1 MPQRPAVAK
10 SPHATYI
17 SQNIFVS
24 WALLLSNPR
33 LEIRNLSRRFAGQSA
48 VDDVSLRLEPGQVTC
63 LLGPSGCGKSTT
75 LRIVAGVERQD
86 SGEVFIDGALICD
99 GARSQPPEL
108 RNIGMMFQDFA
119 LFPHL
124 SVWENVAFGLKG
136 AKSIRRARADELL
149 ERVDLAGYGAQMPH
163 ELSGGEQQRVAL
175 ARAVAP
181 GPRIMLLDEPFSGL
195 DDRLRDEIRDETLEV
210 LREAGTAVLMVT
222 HDPGEAMKM
231 ADEIALMRDGKIV
244 QKGAPYTIYNSPVDK
259 DAASFFSDINVMTSE
274 VKGALAKTPFG
285 EFFAPG
291 HADGTILD
299 IVIRPQHIRIDFDR
313 AGQGPS
319 PTDAMGHAARA
330 RVLRSRFLGQNS
342 LVDFKLEQGAVLTA
356 SVPSVFLPK
365 PDTLFWLLA
374 PRKNCYVFPR
384 SA

>member
-17 SQNIFVS
+17 SLSVFVS

-149 ERVDLAGYGAQMPH
+149 ERVDLAGYG
-163 ELSGGEQQRVAL
+163 E
-175 ARAVAP
+175 
-181 GPRIMLLDEPFSGL
+181 
-195 DDRLRDEIRDETLEV
+195 
-210 LREAGTAVLMVT
+210 
-222 HDPGEAMKM
+222 
-231 ADEIALMRDGKIV
+231 
-244 QKGAPYTIYNSPVDK
+244 
-259 DAASFFSDINVMTSE
+259 DAT
-274 VKGALAKTPFG
+274 
-285 EFFAPG
+285 
-291 HADGTILD
+291 
-299 IVIRPQHIRIDFDR
+299 
-313 AGQGPS
+313 
-319 PTDAMGHAARA
+319 
-330 RVLRSRFLGQNS
+330 
-342 LVDFKLEQGAVLTA
+342 
-356 SVPSVFLPK
+356 
-365 PDTLFWLLA
+365 
-374 PRKNCYVFPR
+374 
-384 SA
+384 

>member
-1 MPQRPAVAK
+1 M
-10 SPHATYI
+10 
-17 SQNIFVS
+17 
-24 WALLLSNPR
+24 SNPR
-33 LEIRNLSRRFAGQSA
+33 LEIRNLSRRFAGQFA

-86 SGEVFIDGALICD
+86 SGEVLIDGALVCD
-99 GARSQPPEL
+99 GTRSQPPEL

-136 AKSIRRARADELL
+136 AKSIRRSRAEELL

-195 DDRLRDEIRDETLEV
+195 DDRLRDGIRDETLEV

-244 QKGAPYTIYNSPVDK
+244 QKGAPYTIYNSPIDK
-259 DAASFFSDINVMTSE
+259 DAASFFSDINVMVGK

-285 EFFAPG
+285 EFFVPG

-330 RVLRSRFLGQNS
+330 KVLRSRFLGQNS

-384 SA
+384 SE

>member
-1 MPQRPAVAK
+1 
-10 SPHATYI
+10 
-17 SQNIFVS
+17 
-24 WALLLSNPR
+24 LSNPR
-33 LEIRNLSRRFAGQSA
+33 LEIRNLSRRFAGQFA

-86 SGEVFIDGALICD
+86 SGEVLIDGALVCD
-99 GARSQPPEL
+99 GTRSQPPEL

-136 AKSIRRARADELL
+136 AKSIRRARAEELL

-195 DDRLRDEIRDETLEV
+195 DDRLRDGIRDETLEV

-222 HDPGEAMKM
+222 HDPGGEAMKM

-244 QKGAPYTIYNSPVDK
+244 QKGAPYTIYNSPIDK
-259 DAASFFSDINVMTSE
+259 DAASFFSDINVWWEKLKAPWPRRLSANSSRPVMQMARYWTSSSARNTFASILT
-274 VKGALAKTPFG
+274 VPAK
-285 EFFAPG
+285 APARPMPWAMRRAPKCCG
-291 HADGTILD
+291 RVFWGRIHWSIL
-299 IVIRPQHIRIDFDR
+299 
-313 AGQGPS
+313 S
-319 PTDAMGHAARA
+319 LSRA
-330 RVLRSRFLGQNS
+330 R
-342 LVDFKLEQGAVLTA
+342 
-356 SVPSVFLPK
+356 
-365 PDTLFWLLA
+365 
-374 PRKNCYVFPR
+374 C
-384 SA
+384 